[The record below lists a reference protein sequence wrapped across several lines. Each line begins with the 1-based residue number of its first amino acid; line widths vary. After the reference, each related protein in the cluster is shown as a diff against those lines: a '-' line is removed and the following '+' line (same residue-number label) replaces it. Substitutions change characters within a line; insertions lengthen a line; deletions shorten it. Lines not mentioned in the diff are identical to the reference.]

1 MNNRI
6 KNNILLILLLVGSIT
21 HTVIGQEEKVKI
33 NDTFT
38 ADASLM
44 YLDSFELGM
53 ENWKVEQMPGGTV
66 ALKDGKMEITDVA
79 GCTVWL
85 MKELQGPLMITYDA
99 YVIDEGGPQDRVS
112 DLNCFWMAK
121 DMENP
126 DNLFANSA
134 KRGGKFSNYDHLRL
148 YYMGVGGH
156 DNTKTRF
163 RRYSGDGERPLLPKY
178 DLSKEKYLLE
188 ANALTQIKII
198 AYNGII
204 QYYRDGELI
213 IEYNDPNAYSSGYF
227 GIRTV
232 NNHMTIDNFKVY
244 SLE

>member
-1 MNNRI
+1 MIEKI
-6 KNNILLILLLVGSIT
+6 KSKIVASLVLISVSMI
-21 HTVIGQEEKVKI
+21 VRAQEEQVKI

-38 ADASLM
+38 AKASLM
-44 YLDSFELGM
+44 YLDSFELGL

-66 ALKDGKMEITDVA
+66 GLKDGKMEITDVS

-85 MKELQGPLMITYDA
+85 NKEFTGPLMITYEA

-126 DNLFANSA
+126 DDFFANSN

-163 RRYSGDGERPLLPKY
+163 RRYSGDGERPLLPQN
-178 DLSKEKYLLE
+178 DLSKEKYLITP
-188 ANALTQIKII
+188 NTLTQIKII

-204 QYYRDGELI
+204 KYYRDGNLI
-213 IEYNDPNAYSSGYF
+213 VEFNDPNAYSSGYF
-227 GIRTV
+227 GFRTV